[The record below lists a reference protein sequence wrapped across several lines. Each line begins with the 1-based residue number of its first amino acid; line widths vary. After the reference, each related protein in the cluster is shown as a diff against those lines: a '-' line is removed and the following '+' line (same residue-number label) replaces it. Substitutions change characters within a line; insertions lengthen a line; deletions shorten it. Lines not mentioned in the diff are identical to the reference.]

1 MWLSPVLLMSA
12 SLVTTMGT
20 VMVAVMASIVLCNGI
35 KQMGRCECCVTKTCC
50 SQGLSSGTGASNFR
64 FLVPRHDVAATLA
77 WAVAATTAWAGATS
91 GLTTGNTLLVLLAD
105 GH

>member
-1 MWLSPVLLMSA
+1 
-12 SLVTTMGT
+12 MGT

-35 KQMGRCECCVTKTCC
+35 KQMGRCDCCVTKTCC

-64 FLVPRHDVAATLA
+64 FLVPRHDVDAPLASAVAATTAWAVAATTA

-91 GLTTGNTLLVLLAD
+91 GLTIGNTLLVLLAD